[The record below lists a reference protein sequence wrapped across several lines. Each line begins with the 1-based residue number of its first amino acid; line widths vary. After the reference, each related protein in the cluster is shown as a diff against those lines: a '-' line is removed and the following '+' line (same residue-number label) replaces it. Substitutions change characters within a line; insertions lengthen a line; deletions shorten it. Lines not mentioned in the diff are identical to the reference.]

1 MTGWV
6 PPPASG
12 GDEPVVG
19 WVMPSEPAGL
29 GVGACAREGWQITRA
44 GLGPLAVITAIPTIL
59 LNLLY
64 IPFWISIASMLE
76 GIFRFWAELDVSR
89 YRYDPEALRRDMQAA
104 MQPTQELSV
113 LASAATGVAVVIG
126 IVSLAALTAGTLDA
140 AAGRSPSIGRAFRV
154 ALGRAAVVVPAVILA
169 IGYVVVFVPLALV
182 QPDWVYGGA
191 MTGAP
196 GIAALFS
203 VVVLVLEAIAIYLA
217 IRWALYFQVVVSEDL
232 GVRGSLAR
240 AAALSSGVRVR
251 IAVVLIV
258 LWLVIGFV
266 VAFVA
271 AIPAIVV
278 GLAAQSVMAA
288 LVTGTV
294 VLSVCAL
301 VYLPYLVAVLTY
313 IYRRRVADT
322 ASA

>member
-12 GDEPVVG
+12 GGEPVVG
-19 WVMPSEPAGL
+19 WVVPSEPSGL
-29 GVGACAREGWQITRA
+29 GVGDCAREGWQITKA
-44 GLGPLAVITAIPTIL
+44 QLGPLVAITAIPAIL

-64 IPFWISIASMLE
+64 IPFWISIATMLE
-76 GIFRFWAELDVSR
+76 GIFRFWAELDISR
-89 YRYDPEALRRDMQAA
+89 YQYDPEALQRDMQAA
-104 MQPTQELSV
+104 MQPTQELSII
-113 LASAATGVAVVIG
+113 ASAATGVAVVIG

-140 AAGRSPSIGRAFRV
+140 AAGRTPSISGAFRV
-154 ALGRAAVVVPAVILA
+154 TLGRAAVVVPAVILG

-182 QPDWVYGGA
+182 QPEWVYGGA

-196 GIAALFS
+196 GLAALLS

-217 IRWALYFQVVVSEDL
+217 IRWSLYFQVVVAEDL
-232 GVRGSLAR
+232 GIRASLAR

-251 IAVVLIV
+251 IAVVMIV
-258 LWLVIGFV
+258 LWLLVGFV

-271 AIPAIVV
+271 AIPAVV
-278 GLAAQSVMAA
+278 LGLATQSIIAA

-294 VLSVCAL
+294 VLSLCAL

-313 IYRRRVADT
+313 IYRRRAADT

>member
-6 PPPASG
+6 PPPAS

-29 GVGACAREGWQITRA
+29 GVGDCAREGLRITKA
-44 GLGPLAVITAIPTIL
+44 QLGPLVAITTIPTIL

-64 IPFWISIASMLE
+64 IPFWISIATMLE
-76 GIFRFWAELDVSR
+76 GIFRFWAELDISR
-89 YRYDPEALRRDMQAA
+89 YRYDPDALQRDMQAA
-104 MQPTQELSV
+104 MQPTQELSMI
-113 LASAATGVAVVIG
+113 ASAATGVAVVIG

-140 AAGRSPSIGRAFRV
+140 AAGRTPSIGGTFRV
-154 ALGRAAVVVPAVILA
+154 ALGRAAVVVPAVILG
-169 IGYVVVFVPLALV
+169 IGYVAVFVPLSLV

-196 GIAALFS
+196 GLAALFS
-203 VVVLVLEAIAIYLA
+203 VVVLVLEVIAIYLA
-217 IRWALYFQVVVSEDL
+217 IRWSLYFQVVVAEDL
-232 GVRGSLAR
+232 GIRASLAR
-240 AAALSSGVRVR
+240 AAALTLGVRVR

-258 LWLVIGFV
+258 LWLLVGFV

-271 AIPAIVV
+271 AVPAVIV
-278 GLAAQSVMAA
+278 GLAAQSIIAA
-288 LVTGTV
+288 LVTGTL
-294 VLSVCAL
+294 VLTLCAL

-313 IYRRRVADT
+313 IYRRRTADT
-322 ASA
+322 TSA

>member
-1 MTGWV
+1 
-6 PPPASG
+6 
-12 GDEPVVG
+12 
-19 WVMPSEPAGL
+19 MPSEPAGL
-29 GVGACAREGWQITRA
+29 GVGDCATEGWRITKA
-44 GLGPLAVITAIPTIL
+44 HLGPLVAITAIPTIL

-64 IPFWISIASMLE
+64 VPFWISIATMLE
-76 GIFRFWAELDVSR
+76 GIFRFWAELDFSR
-89 YRYDPEALRRDMQAA
+89 YEYDPEALRRDMQAA
-104 MQPTQELSV
+104 MQPTQDLSV

-126 IVSLAALTAGTLDA
+126 IVSVAALTAGTLDA
-140 AAGRSPSIGRAFRV
+140 AAGRTPSIGGAFRV
-154 ALGRAAVVVPAVILA
+154 ALGRAAVVVPAVVLG

-191 MTGAP
+191 MPGAP
-196 GIAALFS
+196 GLVALFS
-203 VVVLVLEAIAIYLA
+203 VVVLVLEALAIYLA
-217 IRWALYFQVVVSEDL
+217 IRWSLYFQVVVAEDL
-232 GVRGSLAR
+232 GIRASLAR
-240 AAALSSGVRVR
+240 AAALTSGVRVR

-266 VAFVA
+266 VACVA

-278 GLAAQSVMAA
+278 GLAVQSVMAA

-294 VLSVCAL
+294 VLSLCAL

-313 IYRRRVADT
+313 VYRRRVADT